1 MRISVTGRAA
11 FNGSVVIRHIICN
24 TSDSVVN
31 LDKLT
36 YTGNL
41 ESLAAVNDSEC
52 YAFEQLNICDR
63 TEVERV
69 FREHQPDAVMYLAA
83 ESYVDRSVDG
93 PAAFIEN
100 NIIVRL

>member
-1 MRISVTGRAA
+1 MRTLDTGGTA
-11 FNGSVVIRHIICN
+11 FNGSVVIPHIICN

-31 LDKLT
+31 FNKLT

-41 ESLAAVNDSEC
+41 ESLAAVNDSER

-69 FREHQPDAVMYLAA
+69 FREHQPDAALHLAA
-83 ESYVDRSVDG
+83 ENYVDRSVDG

-100 NIIVRL
+100 NIIVCL

>member
-1 MRISVTGRAA
+1 MRILVTGEAA
-11 FNGSVVIRHIICN
+11 FNGSVVIPHIICN
-24 TSDSVVN
+24 TSDCVVN

-41 ESLAAVNDSEC
+41 ESLAAVNDSER
-52 YAFEQLNICDR
+52 YAFKQLNICDR

-69 FREHQPDAVMYLAA
+69 FREHQQDTVLHLAA
-83 ESYVDRSVDG
+83 ESSVDS
-93 PAAFIEN
+93 PAALIEN

>member
-1 MRISVTGRAA
+1 MRILVTGGAA
-11 FNGSVVIRHIICN
+11 FNGSVVIPHIICN

-41 ESLAAVNDSEC
+41 GSLAAANDSEC
-52 YAFEQLNICDR
+52 HAFKQLNICDR
-63 TEVERV
+63 TEVERG
-69 FREHQPDAVMYLAA
+69 FREHQQDYVLHLAA
-83 ESYVDRSVDG
+83 ESSVDG